1 MTKPINEM
9 TYDELLAA
17 IAKADS
23 LPEEVR
29 AKHADRYRALCV
41 EAGAREL
48 EKCDFPIHQIC
59 DPELREYAG
68 RLLRDVYALIK
79 LPEDGDFRRA
89 SWTILS
95 DLMAICLI
103 DPSKTLEF
111 FGYKEVA
118 EDDD

>member
-1 MTKPINEM
+1 MKSISEM
-9 TYDELLAA
+9 TYEELLAA

-29 AKHADRYRALCV
+29 DQHAERYRALCI
-41 EAGAREL
+41 EAGEREL
-48 EKCDFPIHQIC
+48 AMRKFPAHQIC

-68 RLLRDVYALIK
+68 RLLRDVYALRFVDDK
-79 LPEDGDFRRA
+79 DFRRA

-103 DPSKTLEF
+103 DPRKTLEF

>member
-1 MTKPINEM
+1 MKSISEM

-17 IAKADS
+17 IAKADA
-23 LPEEVR
+23 LPDEVR
-29 AKHADRYRALCV
+29 AQHADRYRALCV
-41 EAGAREL
+41 EAGEREL
-48 EKCDFPIHQIC
+48 AMRKFPAHQIC

-68 RLLRDVYALIK
+68 RLLRDVYALRFVDDK
-79 LPEDGDFRRA
+79 DFRKA
-89 SWTILS
+89 CWTILS
-95 DLMAICLI
+95 DLMAVCLI

>member
-1 MTKPINEM
+1 MKSISDM

-17 IAKADS
+17 IAKADA
-23 LPEEVR
+23 LPDEVR
-29 AKHADRYRALCV
+29 AQHADRYRALCV
-41 EAGAREL
+41 EAGEREL
-48 EKCDFPIHQIC
+48 AMRKFPAHQIC

-68 RLLRDVYALIK
+68 RLLRDVYALRFVDDK
-79 LPEDGDFRRA
+79 DFRKA
-89 SWTILS
+89 CWTILS

-103 DPSKTLEF
+103 DPCKTLEF

>member
-1 MTKPINEM
+1 MKSISEM
-9 TYDELLAA
+9 TYDELLER

-23 LPEEVR
+23 LPYEVR
-29 AKHADRYRALCV
+29 AQHADRYRALCV

-59 DPELREYAG
+59 DPELREYVA
-68 RLLRDVYALIK
+68 RLIHDVDARRLVDEK
-79 LPEDGDFRRA
+79 DFRKA
-89 SWTILS
+89 CWTILS

>member
-1 MTKPINEM
+1 MKSISEM

-17 IAKADS
+17 INKADS
-23 LPEEVR
+23 LPDEVR
-29 AKHADRYRALCV
+29 SQHADRYRALCV
-41 EAGAREL
+41 EAGEREL
-48 EKCDFPIHQIC
+48 AMRKFPAHQIC

-68 RLLRDVYALIK
+68 RLLRDVYALRFVDDK
-79 LPEDGDFRRA
+79 DFRKA
-89 SWTILS
+89 CWTILS

-103 DPSKTLEF
+103 DPGKTLEF

>member
-1 MTKPINEM
+1 MKPITDM
-9 TYDELLAA
+9 TYDELLER

-23 LPEEVR
+23 LPYEVR
-29 AKHADRYRALCV
+29 ARHADRYRALCV

-48 EKCDFPIHQIC
+48 EKREFPIHQIC
-59 DPELREYAG
+59 DPELREYVA
-68 RLLRDVYALIK
+68 RLIRDVDTLIK
-79 LPEDGDFRRA
+79 LPEDGDFRKA
-89 SWTILS
+89 CWTILS
-95 DLMAICLI
+95 DLMVICMI

>member
-1 MTKPINEM
+1 MKSISEM

-17 IAKADS
+17 IAKADA

-29 AKHADRYRALCV
+29 AQHADRYRALCV
-41 EAGAREL
+41 EAGEREL
-48 EKCDFPIHQIC
+48 AMRKFPAHQIC

-68 RLLRDVYALIK
+68 RLLRDVYALRFVDDK
-79 LPEDGDFRRA
+79 DFRKA
-89 SWTILS
+89 CWTILS

>member
-1 MTKPINEM
+1 MKSISEM

-17 IAKADS
+17 IAKADALS
-23 LPEEVR
+23 DEVR
-29 AKHADRYRALCV
+29 AQHADRYRALCI
-41 EAGAREL
+41 EAGEREL
-48 EKCDFPIHQIC
+48 AMRKFPAHQIC

-68 RLLRDVYALIK
+68 RLLRDVYTLIK
-79 LPEDGDFRRA
+79 LPEDGDFRKA
-89 SWTILS
+89 CWTILS

-103 DPSKTLEF
+103 DPCKTLEF